1 MLNQK
6 LIETLSGQLSE
17 LFAGGRELPGQE
29 ALRQQVRSLL
39 QSSFARLDLVTREEF
54 DAQAAVLART
64 REKVDQM
71 EQKLAE
77 LEARLA
83 QDAPKPE

>member
-6 LIETLSGQLSE
+6 LIETLSAQLSE

-29 ALRQQVRSLL
+29 AVRQQVRSLL
-39 QSSFARLDLVTREEF
+39 QNSFARLDLVTREEF

-71 EQKLAE
+71 EHKLAE
-77 LEARLA
+77 IEARLA
-83 QDAPKPE
+83 HGESAPE

>member
-6 LIETLSGQLSE
+6 LIETLSSQLSE

-29 ALRQQVRSLL
+29 AMRQQVRSLL

-71 EQKLAE
+71 EVKLAE
-77 LEARLA
+77 LEERLS
-83 QDAPKPE
+83 QGGTRSD